1 MLKFTVSPAECNL
14 RFTCA
19 VCLLFLSLPHAR
31 LSGSVFLGLQPL
43 SRSLP
48 SPHYSLKSSSSVRKL
63 CISRQG
69 GLTFV
74 FARSDR
80 GLCQILQT
88 KLSAPRGAE
97 TCTARRGVPHQR
109 QGSRAPGAPHRPAS
123 PLPGAEAWGPVSI
136 ALPGPRSPACL
147 CVQQGLSS
155 AARPVQAKLGSEDR
169 QYAIPAVN
177 PQTTAAGA

>member
-19 VCLLFLSLPHAR
+19 VCLLFLSLPHAH
-31 LSGSVFLGLQPL
+31 LSGTVFLGLQPL

-88 KLSAPRGAE
+88 KLSAPHGPE
-97 TCTARRGVPHQR
+97 TCTARRGVPARGRAAEPQVLPTGQHHP
-109 QGSRAPGAPHRPAS
+109 SRGLRPGVLLLQPSQAPGAPRVCVSNGAS
-123 PLPGAEAWGPVSI
+123 VLQPP
-136 ALPGPRSPACL
+136 
-147 CVQQGLSS
+147 
-155 AARPVQAKLGSEDR
+155 PVQAMPGSEDG
-169 QYAIPAVN
+169 QNAIPAVN

>member
-19 VCLLFLSLPHAR
+19 VCLRFLSLPHAH
-31 LSGSVFLGLQPL
+31 LSGAVFLSLQPL

-80 GLCQILQT
+80 GSCRILQT
-88 KLSAPRGAE
+88 KFSVPRGAE
-97 TCTARRGVPHQR
+97 TCTARQ
-109 QGSRAPGAPHRPAS
+109 GAPPRPAS
-123 PLPGAEAWGPVSI
+123 HPPGAEAWGPFLQPSQAPGALRVCVSNG
-136 ALPGPRSPACL
+136 ASVLQPAPCRPRL
-147 CVQQGLSS
+147 VL
-155 AARPVQAKLGSEDR
+155 KTDR
-169 QYAIPAVN
+169 MPSLL
-177 PQTTAAGA
+177 